1 MEIGTGGET
10 NVVNEVT
17 SNEFLIK
24 LVSSSAAF
32 WWKDLKIS
40 KDNKSFIATDDK
52 LGVIANYEMVQM
64 IDAYHS
70 YVLYHDNLVKAV
82 YNKPLSIA
90 SLNIVN
96 NDNILSTIERLE
108 KDLMYYRKQIL
119 DLEDKIIDK
128 IKTYIENNKLILIED
143 GISYKINKLFNIFKF
158 SKHNNVLEQSLNV
171 TYEQVKLK
179 KD

>member
-10 NVVNEVT
+10 VVINEAT

-52 LGVIANYEMVQM
+52 LDVNANYEMVQM

-70 YVLYHDNLVKAV
+70 YVLYHDNLVRAI

-143 GISYKINKLFNIFKF
+143 GLSYKINKLFNIFKF